1 MKRMKKE
8 FWLTILVCLLP
19 ILAGAYFYPQL
30 PARVATHFG
39 MDGTPNGWSSR
50 FVAAI
55 AMPALLL
62 ALHIFCCFGGTR
74 GLSRGTQSDATRRI
88 LLWVCPLVSVL
99 CSTVTLGT
107 ALGGEMHVTTLVPS
121 ALGVLFLALGNYMP
135 KIRPNHTLGVR
146 TPWTY
151 ASEENWRYTHR
162 ITGFAWVIAGFLMLL
177 LSFLRLWS
185 GVTTTLLL
193 VLAAG
198 VPIAASYLHY
208 RRYDRFEGGA
218 NE

>member
-19 ILAGAYFYPQL
+19 ILAGVYFYPQL
-30 PARVATHFG
+30 PERVATHFAI
-39 MDGTPNGWSSR
+39 DGTPNGWSSR
-50 FVAAI
+50 FNAAFVL
-55 AMPALLL
+55 PAGLL
-62 ALHIFCCFGGTR
+62 ALQLVCCFGGVR
-74 GLSRGTQSDATRRI
+74 GLPRGEQSPAMRRI

-107 ALGGEMHVTTLVPS
+107 ALGGEMHVTTLVPT
-121 ALGVLFLALGNYMP
+121 ALGVLFLAMGNYMP

-162 ITGFAWVIAGFLMLL
+162 VTGFAWVIAGLL
-177 LSFLRLWS
+177 TLALSFLRLWN
-185 GVTTTLLL
+185 GITTTLLI

-198 VPIAASYLHY
+198 VPIGASYLHY
-208 RRYDRFEGGA
+208 RRHEGR
-218 NE
+218 EEP